1 MPVPPSA
8 REAQHRYYLRNRE
21 RIVERMRT
29 LKQDVKKAEL
39 LRYKNNPEALREHR
53 AEEALK
59 HQNYMKN
66 KIDKHLRVML
76 ERDYPDAVK
85 TFIKDAV
92 IPYKGNL
99 GVSFINKI
107 VVLADALTPQPE
119 PTREAT
125 ILITD
130 PNTLKETGS
139 PLKEDEDYEVLG

>member
-29 LKQDVKKAEL
+29 LKQNAKMAEL
-39 LRYKNNPEALREHR
+39 LRYKNNPEALRERR
-53 AEEALK
+53 AEEALR

-66 KIDKHLRVML
+66 KIDKHLHIML
-76 ERDYPDAVK
+76 SRDYPDAVK

-99 GVSFINKI
+99 GISFINKI
-107 VVLADALTPQPE
+107 VVLADALRPQPE
-119 PTREAT
+119 PTRET
-125 ILITD
+125 IIP

-139 PLKEDEDYEVLG
+139 PLKEGEDYEVLG